1 MSDHVLTPPVRHV
14 ALIGN
19 FPPRRCGIA
28 TFTADLHTALRVSEP
43 ETKLSTIAMT
53 DPAMAY
59 DYPKEVGY
67 EIAQE
72 RAEDY
77 LAAAEH
83 INARNPDIICLQH
96 EFGIFGGPSGE
107 HLVAML
113 EKLRAPVVT
122 TLHTILP
129 KPDKDQ
135 RRVLERVVCA
145 SSRLVAM
152 TEMGRTIL
160 IHDLGITP
168 EKISVIP
175 HGIPDM
181 PFLDPAYEKHRFGL
195 DGRDVVLTFGLLSPN
210 KGIEVMIDAVPEL
223 VECHPDLTY
232 VILGVTHPH
241 LIAREGEAYREE
253 LEARVRE
260 LGLEDYVR
268 FVNDYVDAP
277 TLHAWLS
284 ASDIY
289 VTPYL
294 SEAQIASGTL
304 AYSVG
309 LGKAVVS
316 TPYWHAQE
324 LLADR
329 RGVLVP
335 FASSSALAEAINTL
349 LNDRRLR
356 DELRRN
362 AYEAGRDMVWPV
374 VARRYRALFQQA
386 REEATGGIDLKPLQ
400 TRPTAPPQPHLGV
413 IERMSDD
420 CGMLQHA
427 RSTIPD
433 RRHGYCLDDNA
444 RALMLSAQFEAE
456 EIDGRRAVSLA
467 STYASFL
474 DFAWDEAAGR
484 FRNFMGYDRQWLER
498 EGSEDSFG
506 RGLWALG
513 RTAELTRSHGLKLWA
528 TSLADRVI
536 PCSTFLVSPR
546 ARAFAIQGL
555 ASYLNVYP
563 GHRAA
568 RGHLEAYA
576 VDLLD
581 LLRAQRREG
590 WIWFEPVLAYDNARL
605 PEGLLRA
612 GIVLEHKAMQDEALA
627 ALRWL
632 CGQQTAPE
640 GHFRPVGTQS
650 FGIAYQAPRSF
661 DQQPLEA
668 WATIDACA
676 LAFAQTGDHFWLKHA
691 EAAFAWYSGSNDV
704 GFRLATPDGGCFD
717 GLQVDRVNLN
727 QGAESVLAY
736 QFAIMAI
743 RRLRAR
749 AGKEDQNTESPGK
762 NVQEAAACP

>member
-1 MSDHVLTPPVRHV
+1 MSDHASTPPVRHV

-28 TFTADLHTALRVSEP
+28 TFTADLHAALRVAEP
-43 ETKLSTIAMT
+43 EAKLSTIVMT
-53 DPAMAY
+53 DPGMAY
-59 DYPKEVGY
+59 DYPQEVDY

-72 RAEDY
+72 RLEDY

-83 INARNPDIICLQH
+83 INALNPDVICVQH
-96 EFGIFGGPSGE
+96 EFGIFGGRSGE
-107 HLVAML
+107 HLAAML
-113 EKLRAPVVT
+113 DKLRAPVVT

-129 KPDKDQ
+129 EPDEDQ
-135 RRVLERVVCA
+135 RRVLERVAGA
-145 SSRLVAM
+145 SFRLVAM

-160 IHDLGITP
+160 TRDLGITP
-168 EKISVIP
+168 EKVSVIP
-175 HGIPDM
+175 HGIPDL
-181 PFLDPAYEKHRFGL
+181 PFLDPAFEKRRFGL

-210 KGIEVMIDAVPEL
+210 KGIEVMIAALPQL
-223 VECHPDLTY
+223 VERHPDLTY
-232 VILGVTHPH
+232 VILGATHPH

-260 LGLEDYVR
+260 LGLDEHVR

-277 TLHAWLS
+277 TLQAWLS

-294 SEAQIASGTL
+294 SEAQITSGTL

-324 LLADR
+324 LLAKR
-329 RGVLVP
+329 RGTLVP
-335 FASSSALAEAINTL
+335 FASSGALAEAIGTL
-349 LNDRRLR
+349 LGDKRLR

-362 AYEAGRDMVWPV
+362 AYQAGRDMVWPV
-374 VARRYRALFQQA
+374 VAQRYMALFHDA
-386 REEATGGIDLKPLQ
+386 REQPARGAAFTPLQ
-400 TRPTAPPQPHLGV
+400 TKSSTPPQPHLGV

-444 RALMLSAQFEAE
+444 RALMLAAQCEAE
-456 EIDGRRAVSLA
+456 EIDGRRAVTLA
-467 STYASFL
+467 RTYASFV
-474 DFAWDEAAGR
+474 DFAWDDPAGR
-484 FRNFMGYDRQWLER
+484 FRNFMAYDRQWLER

-513 RTAELTRSHGLKLWA
+513 RTAELTRNHGLKLWA
-528 TSLADRVI
+528 TALADRVI
-536 PCSTFLVSPR
+536 PCGTFLSSPR
-546 ARAFAIQGL
+546 ARAFAILGL
-555 ASYLNVYP
+555 AAYLNVYP

-568 RGHLEAYA
+568 RGLLEACA
-576 VDLLD
+576 TDLLD
-581 LLRAQRREG
+581 LLSAQQRQD
-590 WIWFEPVLAYDNARL
+590 WKWFEPVLAYDNARL

-612 GIVLEHKAMQDEALA
+612 GIVLQCKDMQEDALT

-632 CGQQTAPE
+632 CRQQTAPQ

-650 FGIAYQAPRSF
+650 FGLAYQAPRPF

-676 LAFAQTGDHFWLKHA
+676 LAFEQTGDRFWLEHA
-691 EAAFAWYSGSNDV
+691 EAAFAWYLGANDI
-704 GFRLATPDGGCFD
+704 GLRLATPDGGCFD
-717 GLQVDRVNLN
+717 GLQIDRVNLN
-727 QGAESVLAY
+727 QGAESILAY
-736 QFAIMAI
+736 QFAVMAI

-749 AGKEDQNTESPGK
+749 AGDTGRPEGLEQMRQED
-762 NVQEAAACP
+762 AACR